1 MKILIIYASKN
12 GVAKKCANRLAD
24 ELLSTNEV
32 TLCSINDAHLPTPNE
47 FDVVVLGGSIRI
59 TRLNKKLKKYLK
71 EHLDAISAMP
81 SAFFFCCGIIRDF
94 EDYKATELPSKIN
107 FSLGV
112 ECFGG
117 ELKPD
122 KLKGLDKIIVS
133 AMRQSILTQD
143 SDLRNSSNLELP
155 EYMPENILALAERI
169 KRLPKTK

>member
-12 GVAKKCANRLAD
+12 GIAKKCAEKLSA
-24 ELLSTNEV
+24 ELSQTNEV
-32 TLCSINDAHLPTPNE
+32 SLCDINEAPPAPNE
-47 FDVVVLGGSIRI
+47 FDVIILGGSIRF
-59 TRLNKKLKKYLK
+59 TKLNKRLKKYLK
-71 EHLDAISAMP
+71 EHIEIISNMP

-94 EDYKATELPSKIN
+94 DDYKTTELPSKIH

-122 KLKGLDKIIVS
+122 KLKGFDKMIVN

-143 SDLRNSSNLELP
+143 SDLRNSSDLELP
-155 EYMPENILALAERI
+155 EFLPENILALAERI
-169 KRLPKTK
+169 KRLTK

>member
-12 GVAKKCANRLAD
+12 GVAKMCAERLSN
-24 ELLSTNEV
+24 ELLPTNDV
-32 TLCSINDAHLPTPNE
+32 SLCDINNAPPTPNE
-47 FDVVVLGGSIRI
+47 FDVIILGGSIRF
-59 TRLNKKLKKYLK
+59 TKLNKKLKKYLK
-71 EHLDAISAMP
+71 EHIEIISNMP
-81 SAFFFCCGIIRDF
+81 SAFFFCCGIIRDLD
-94 EDYKATELPSKIN
+94 DYKATELPSKIH

-122 KLKGLDKIIVS
+122 KLKGLDKIIVN

-143 SDLRNSSNLELP
+143 SDLRNSSDLELP

-169 KRLPKTK
+169 KRLNK